1 MATVQPRH
9 ERNDPTAGQIGAY
22 YTVDINMAAFLDTET
37 VNGGRCSPCA
47 ANDFTTKP
55 TTKAQSL
62 LISRGQLRWKLL
74 LNALQVRS
82 NCQIVNMVTTYAAD
96 AGDNPITDIN
106 FGIVY
111 ENDDWIPTT
120 GTAMDGSTTTTTKIL
135 YIQDKIGEA
144 LNTTHTEKMS
154 VYDPTSTQGLI
165 SNDAVT
171 VGPVMV
177 VSTGEIMDAITV
189 AEVAGFRKNV
199 AAEVPTDS
207 ALTYSAE

>member
-1 MATVQPRH
+1 MATVEPRH

-22 YTVDINMAAFLDTET
+22 YTVDINMAAFLDTESI
-37 VNGGRCSPCA
+37 NGGRCSPCA

-82 NCQIVNMVTTYAAD
+82 NCQIVNMVTTYGAD

-135 YIQDKIGEA
+135 YIKDKIGEA
-144 LNTTHTEKMS
+144 FAIVLKRTYTGKSNNPLNPISKEASLARK
-154 VYDPTSTQGLI
+154 TSTG
-165 SNDAVT
+165 
-171 VGPVMV
+171 
-177 VSTGEIMDAITV
+177 
-189 AEVAGFRKNV
+189 K
-199 AAEVPTDS
+199 
-207 ALTYSAE
+207 

>member
-1 MATVQPRH
+1 MATVEPRH

-22 YTVDINMAAFLDTET
+22 YTVDINMAAFLDTESI
-37 VNGGRCSPCA
+37 NGGRCSPCA

-82 NCQIVNMVTTYAAD
+82 NCQIVNMVTTYGAD

-135 YIQDKIGEA
+135 YIQDKISEA
-144 LNTTHTEKMS
+144 MNTTHTEKMS
-154 VYDPTSTQGLI
+154 VYDPTSGSGFI
-165 SNDAVT
+165 ADEEVT
-171 VGPVMV
+171 VGPVML
-177 VSTGEIMDAITV
+177 VSTGEILDAITV
-189 AEVAGFRKNV
+189 AEVTGFRKNV
-199 AAEVPTDS
+199 AAEVPTNS

>member
-1 MATVQPRH
+1 MATVAPRH

-22 YTVDINMAAFLDTET
+22 YTVDINMAAFLDNTSI
-37 VNGGRCSPCA
+37 NAGRLSPCA

-55 TTKAQSL
+55 TTKAESL
-62 LISRGQLRWKLL
+62 KISRGQLRWKLL

-82 NCQIVNMVTTYAAD
+82 NCQIVNMVTTYGAD

-135 YIQDKIGEA
+135 YIKDKIGEA

-154 VYDPTSTQGLI
+154 VYDPTSGSGFI
-165 SNDAVT
+165 ADEEVT
-171 VGPVMV
+171 VGPVMT
-177 VSTGEIMDAITV
+177 VSVNEIMDAITV
-189 AEVAGFRKNV
+189 AEVTGFRKNV
-199 AAEVPTDS
+199 AADVPTDTS
-207 ALTYSAE
+207 LTYSAE

>member
-22 YTVDINMAAFLDTET
+22 YTVDIAQSGFGDGDDA
-37 VNGGRCSPCA
+37 NGGRCSPVA
-47 ANDFTTKP
+47 ANDFSVKP
-55 TTKAQSL
+55 TTLNESKKVSK
-62 LISRGQLRWKLL
+62 GQLRWKLL

-135 YIQDKIGEA
+135 YIKDKIGEA

-154 VYDPTSTQGLI
+154 VYDPTSGSGFI
-165 SNDAVT
+165 ADEEVT
-171 VGPVMV
+171 VGPVLV

>member
-1 MATVQPRH
+1 MATVAPRH

-55 TTKAQSL
+55 TTLAQSL
-62 LISRGQLRWKLL
+62 LVSRGQLRWKLL

-82 NCQIVNMVTTYAAD
+82 NCQIVNMVTTYGAD
-96 AGDNPITDIN
+96 AGDNAITDIN

-144 LNTTHTEKMS
+144 MNTTHTENMT

-177 VSTGEIMDAITV
+177 VSTGEILDAITV
-189 AEVAGFRKNV
+189 AEVAGYRKNV
-199 AAEVPTDS
+199 AADVPTDTS
-207 ALTYSAE
+207 LTYSAE